1 MKSAA
6 AILRS
11 DLPLGKDGS
20 SRFLPWIVGAM
31 VYLAALTLAGVL
43 AAGELVSGWRAELT
57 GALTIELPQPVEATD
72 ADRQARLQRVLDV
85 LTATPGIAH
94 AEVLGPD
101 AMAELIGPWLGP
113 DAAAADLPLPDLVAV
128 ELNNDATVDSV
139 ALALKLAEAAP
150 EARLDDHRDW
160 LDRAERLSWLV
171 RLLAML
177 VLGFVSAAAAL
188 AVLFVTR
195 TGLDIHRE
203 VIELVHLLGAP
214 DRYIAR
220 QFQTHALMQG
230 FLGGLLGLVAGAAT
244 ITAIGWLA
252 ATLGG
257 GLVPLAQLGWIDWAI
272 IASLPVAAALVAM
285 LTARIAVLHFL
296 GRSL

>member
-1 MKSAA
+1 MW
-6 AILRS
+6 RS

-31 VYLAALTLAGVL
+31 VYLAALALAGVL

-57 GALTIELPQPVEATD
+57 GALTIELPQPVEATE

-85 LTATPGIAH
+85 LTATPGVAH

-113 DAAAADLPLPDLVAV
+113 DATAADLPLPDLVAV
-128 ELNNDATVDSV
+128 ELAGDATIDSA
-139 ALALKLAEAAP
+139 ALTQRLTEAVP

-160 LDRAERLSWLV
+160 LERAERLSWLV
-171 RLLAML
+171 RMLAML

-220 QFQTHALMQG
+220 QFQHHALAQG
-230 FLGGLLGLVAGAAT
+230 FVGGLLGLAAGAAT

-252 ATLGG
+252 AVLGG
-257 GLVPLAQLGWIDWAI
+257 GLVPLARLGWTDWAI

-285 LTARIAVLHFL
+285 LTARIAVLRIL

>member
-1 MKSAA
+1 MW
-6 AILRS
+6 RS

-31 VYLAALTLAGVL
+31 VYLAALALAGVL

-57 GALTIELPQPVEATD
+57 GALTIELPQPVEATE

-85 LTATPGIAH
+85 LTATPGVAH

-113 DAAAADLPLPDLVAV
+113 DATAADLPLPDLVAV
-128 ELNNDATVDSV
+128 ELAGDATIDSA
-139 ALALKLAEAAP
+139 ALTQRLTEAVP

-160 LDRAERLSWLV
+160 LERAERLSWLV
-171 RLLAML
+171 RMLAML

-220 QFQTHALMQG
+220 QFQHHALAQG
-230 FLGGLLGLVAGAAT
+230 FVGGLLGLAAGAAT
-244 ITAIGWLA
+244 ITAICWLA
-252 ATLGG
+252 AVLGG
-257 GLVPLAQLGWIDWAI
+257 GLVPLARLGWTDWAI

-285 LTARIAVLHFL
+285 LTARIAVLRIL

>member
-1 MKSAA
+1 
-6 AILRS
+6 
-11 DLPLGKDGS
+11 
-20 SRFLPWIVGAM
+20 
-31 VYLAALTLAGVL
+31 
-43 AAGELVSGWRAELT
+43 
-57 GALTIELPQPVEATD
+57 
-72 ADRQARLQRVLDV
+72 
-85 LTATPGIAH
+85 
-94 AEVLGPD
+94 
-101 AMAELIGPWLGP
+101 AELIGPWLGP

-128 ELNNDATVDSV
+128 ELNSDATVDSV
-139 ALALKLAEAAP
+139 ALALRLSEAAP

-160 LDRAERLSWLV
+160 MERAERLSWLV

-230 FLGGLLGLVAGAAT
+230 FLGGVLGLAAGAAT

-257 GLVPLAQLGWIDWAI
+257 GLVPLARLGWIDWAI

>member
-57 GALTIELPQPVEATD
+57 GALTVELPQPVEATD

-128 ELNNDATVDSV
+128 ELASDATVDSA
-139 ALALKLAEAAP
+139 ALALRLADAAP

-160 LDRAERLSWLV
+160 MERAERLSWLV

-230 FLGGLLGLVAGAAT
+230 FLGGVLGLAAGAAT

-257 GLVPLAQLGWIDWAI
+257 GLVPLARLGWIDWAI

-285 LTARIAVLHFL
+285 LTARVAVLHFL

>member
-1 MKSAA
+1 M
-6 AILRS
+6 LRS

-128 ELNNDATVDSV
+128 ELSSGATVDSV
-139 ALALKLAEAAP
+139 ALVQRLAEAAP

-160 LDRAERLSWLV
+160 MERAERLSWLV

-220 QFQTHALMQG
+220 QFQVHALAQG
-230 FLGGLLGLVAGAAT
+230 FLGGLLGLAAGAAT

-252 ATLGG
+252 AVLGG
-257 GLVPLAQLGWIDWAI
+257 GLIPLAKLGWTDWAI
-272 IASLPVAAALVAM
+272 IASLPIAAALVAM
-285 LTARIAVLHFL
+285 LTARIAVLRIL

>member
-1 MKSAA
+1 LKTASG
-6 AILRS
+6 ILRS

-43 AAGELVSGWRAELT
+43 AGGELVSGWRAELT

-72 ADRQARLQRVLDV
+72 TDRQARLQRVLDV

-128 ELNNDATVDSV
+128 ELNSDAVVDSA
-139 ALALKLAEAAP
+139 ALAQRLAEAAP

-160 LDRAERLSWLV
+160 MERAERLSWLV

-230 FLGGLLGLVAGAAT
+230 FLGGLLGLAAGAAT

-252 ATLGG
+252 AVIGG
-257 GLVPLAQLGWIDWAI
+257 GLVPLARLGWIDWAI

>member
-1 MKSAA
+1 LSPAHT
-6 AILRS
+6 IWRS
-11 DLPLGKDGS
+11 DLPLGKDDS

-31 VYLAALTLAGVL
+31 VYLAALALAGVL
-43 AAGELVSGWRAELT
+43 AAGELVSGWRAKLT
-57 GALTIELPQPVEATD
+57 GALTVELPQPVEATD
-72 ADRQARLQRVLDV
+72 TDRQARLQRVLDV

-113 DAAAADLPLPDLVAV
+113 DATAADLPLPDLVAV
-128 ELNNDATVDSV
+128 ELAEDATVDSA
-139 ALALKLAEAAP
+139 ALSQRLIEAVP

-160 LDRAERLSWLV
+160 LERAERLSWLV
-171 RLLAML
+171 RLLAMM

-220 QFQTHALMQG
+220 QFQQHALAQG
-230 FLGGLLGLVAGAAT
+230 FIGGLLGLAAGGAT

-257 GLVPLAQLGWIDWAI
+257 GLVPLARLGWNDWAI
-272 IASLPVAAALVAM
+272 IAALPVAAALVAM
-285 LTARIAVLHFL
+285 LTARIAVLRIL

>member
-1 MKSAA
+1 LKATGGL
-6 AILRS
+6 LRS
-11 DLPLGKDGS
+11 DLPLGRDGS

-31 VYLAALTLAGVL
+31 VYLAALALAGVL
-43 AAGELVSGWRAELT
+43 VAGELVSGWRAELT

-72 ADRQARLQRVLDV
+72 GDRQARLQHVLDL
-85 LTATPGIAH
+85 LTATPGITH

-113 DAAAADLPLPDLVAV
+113 DAAAADLPLPDLIAV
-128 ELNNDATVDSV
+128 ELADDATVDSE
-139 ALALKLAEAAP
+139 ALAQRLTEAVP

-160 LDRAERLSWLV
+160 LERAERLSWLV
-171 RLLAML
+171 RLLATL

-220 QFQTHALMQG
+220 QFQAHALMQG
-230 FLGGLLGLVAGAAT
+230 FVGGVLGLVAGAAT

-252 ATLGG
+252 GTLGG
-257 GLVPLAQLGWIDWAI
+257 GLLPLARLDWSDWAV
-272 IASLPVAAALVAM
+272 IACLPVAAALVSM
-285 LTARIAVLHFL
+285 LTARIAVLHIL
-296 GRSL
+296 GHKL

>member
-128 ELNNDATVDSV
+128 ELNSDTVVDSV
-139 ALALKLAEAAP
+139 ALALRLAEAAP

-160 LDRAERLSWLV
+160 MERAERLSWLV

-230 FLGGLLGLVAGAAT
+230 FLGGLLGLAAGAAT

-257 GLVPLAQLGWIDWAI
+257 GLVPLARLGWIDWAI

>member
-1 MKSAA
+1 MSLATTM
-6 AILRS
+6 LRS

-31 VYLAALTLAGVL
+31 VYLAALALAGVL
-43 AAGELVSGWRAELT
+43 AAGELVSGWRSELT
-57 GALTIELPQPVEATD
+57 GALTVELPQPVEATD
-72 ADRQARLQRVLDV
+72 SDRQARLERVLDV
-85 LTATPGIAH
+85 LTQTPGIAH

-113 DAAAADLPLPDLVAV
+113 DAAAADLPLPDLIAV
-128 ELNNDATVDSV
+128 ELDAGTTVDS
-139 ALALKLAEAAP
+139 AGLAQRLTEAAP

-160 LDRAERLSWLV
+160 LERAERLSWLV
-171 RLLAML
+171 RLLATL

-195 TGLDIHRE
+195 TGLDIHRD

-220 QFQTHALMQG
+220 QFQNHALAQG
-230 FLGGLLGLVAGAAT
+230 FVGGLLGLAAGAAT

-252 ATLGG
+252 AVLGG
-257 GLVPLAQLGWIDWAI
+257 GLVPLARLGWSDWAI
-272 IASLPVAAALVAM
+272 IASLPLAAALVAM
-285 LTARIAVLHFL
+285 LTARIAVLRIL

>member
-1 MKSAA
+1 LKSAA

-128 ELNNDATVDSV
+128 ELNSDATVDSV
-139 ALALKLAEAAP
+139 ALALRLAEAAP

-160 LDRAERLSWLV
+160 MERAERLSWLV

-230 FLGGLLGLVAGAAT
+230 FLGGVLGLAAGAAT

-257 GLVPLAQLGWIDWAI
+257 GLVPLARLGWIDWAI

>member
-128 ELNNDATVDSV
+128 ELNSDSVVDSV
-139 ALALKLAEAAP
+139 ALALRLAEAAP

-160 LDRAERLSWLV
+160 MERAERLSWLV

-230 FLGGLLGLVAGAAT
+230 FLGGLLGLAAGAAT

-257 GLVPLAQLGWIDWAI
+257 GLVPLARLGWIDWAI

>member
-1 MKSAA
+1 MSLATTM
-6 AILRS
+6 LRS

-31 VYLAALTLAGVL
+31 VYLAALALAGVL
-43 AAGELVSGWRAELT
+43 AAGELVSGWRSELT
-57 GALTIELPQPVEATD
+57 GALTVELPQPVEATD
-72 ADRQARLQRVLDV
+72 SDRQARLERVLDV
-85 LTATPGIAH
+85 LTQTPGIAH

-113 DAAAADLPLPDLVAV
+113 DAAAADLPLPDLIAV
-128 ELNNDATVDSV
+128 ELDGGTTVDS
-139 ALALKLAEAAP
+139 AGLAQRLTEAAP

-160 LDRAERLSWLV
+160 LERAERLSWLV
-171 RLLAML
+171 RLLATL

-195 TGLDIHRE
+195 TGLDIHRD

-220 QFQTHALMQG
+220 QFQNHALAQG
-230 FLGGLLGLVAGAAT
+230 FVGGLLGLAAGAAT

-252 ATLGG
+252 AVLGG
-257 GLVPLAQLGWIDWAI
+257 GLVPLARLGWSDWAI
-272 IASLPVAAALVAM
+272 IASLPLAAALVAM
-285 LTARIAVLHFL
+285 LTARIAVLRIL

>member
-1 MKSAA
+1 MW
-6 AILRS
+6 RS

-31 VYLAALTLAGVL
+31 VYLAALALAGVL

-128 ELNNDATVDSV
+128 ELAGDATVDSA
-139 ALALKLAEAAP
+139 ALAQRLAKAAP

-160 LDRAERLSWLV
+160 MERAERLSWLV
-171 RLLAML
+171 RLLAIL

-220 QFQTHALMQG
+220 QFQHHALAQG
-230 FLGGLLGLVAGAAT
+230 FVGGLLGLAAGAAT

-252 ATLGG
+252 AVLGG
-257 GLVPLAQLGWIDWAI
+257 GLVPLARLGWTDWAI

-285 LTARIAVLHFL
+285 LTARIAVLRIL

>member
-1 MKSAA
+1 MSPAPT
-6 AILRS
+6 IWRS
-11 DLPLGKDGS
+11 DLPLGKDDS

-31 VYLAALTLAGVL
+31 VYLAALALAGVL

-57 GALTIELPQPVEATD
+57 GALTVELPQPVEATD
-72 ADRQARLQRVLDV
+72 TDRQTRLERVLDV

-94 AEVLGPD
+94 AEVLGPG

-128 ELNNDATVDSV
+128 ELADDATVDSA
-139 ALALKLAEAAP
+139 ALSQRLTEAVP

-160 LDRAERLSWLV
+160 LERAERLSWLV
-171 RLLAML
+171 RLLATM

-220 QFQTHALMQG
+220 QFQQHALAQG
-230 FLGGLLGLVAGAAT
+230 FVGGLLGLAAGGAT

-257 GLVPLAQLGWIDWAI
+257 GLVPLARLGWNDWAI
-272 IASLPVAAALVAM
+272 IAALPLAAALVAM
-285 LTARIAVLHFL
+285 LTARIAVLRIL

>member
-1 MKSAA
+1 MW
-6 AILRS
+6 RS

-31 VYLAALTLAGVL
+31 VYLAALALAGVL

-128 ELNNDATVDSV
+128 ELAGDATVDSA
-139 ALALKLAEAAP
+139 ALAQRLTEVAP

-160 LDRAERLSWLV
+160 MERAERLSWLV
-171 RLLAML
+171 RLLAIL

-220 QFQTHALMQG
+220 QFQHHALAQG
-230 FLGGLLGLVAGAAT
+230 FVGGLLGLAAGAAT

-252 ATLGG
+252 AVLGG
-257 GLVPLAQLGWIDWAI
+257 GLVPLARLGWTDWAI

-285 LTARIAVLHFL
+285 LTARIAVLRIL

>member
-1 MKSAA
+1 M
-6 AILRS
+6 
-11 DLPLGKDGS
+11 
-20 SRFLPWIVGAM
+20 
-31 VYLAALTLAGVL
+31 
-43 AAGELVSGWRAELT
+43 E
-57 GALTIELPQPVEATD
+57 
-72 ADRQARLQRVLDV
+72 
-85 LTATPGIAH
+85 
-94 AEVLGPD
+94 
-101 AMAELIGPWLGP
+101 
-113 DAAAADLPLPDLVAV
+113 
-128 ELNNDATVDSV
+128 
-139 ALALKLAEAAP
+139 
-150 EARLDDHRDW
+150 
-160 LDRAERLSWLV
+160 RAERLSWLV

-220 QFQTHALMQG
+220 QFQVHALAQG
-230 FLGGLLGLVAGAAT
+230 FLGGLLGLAAGAAT

-252 ATLGG
+252 AVLGG
-257 GLVPLAQLGWIDWAI
+257 GLVPLARLGWTDWAI

-285 LTARIAVLHFL
+285 LTARIAVLRIL

>member
-1 MKSAA
+1 LSPAPT
-6 AILRS
+6 IWRS
-11 DLPLGKDGS
+11 DLPLGKDDS

-31 VYLAALTLAGVL
+31 VYLAALALAGVL
-43 AAGELVSGWRAELT
+43 AAGELVSGWRAELS
-57 GALTIELPQPVEATD
+57 GALTVELPQPVEATD

-94 AEVLGPD
+94 AEALGPD

-113 DAAAADLPLPDLVAV
+113 DAGAADLPLPDLVAV
-128 ELNNDATVDSV
+128 ELADDATVDGT
-139 ALALKLAEAAP
+139 ALSQRLTAAVP

-160 LDRAERLSWLV
+160 LERAERLSWLV
-171 RLLAML
+171 RLLAMM

-220 QFQTHALMQG
+220 QFQFHALAQG
-230 FLGGLLGLVAGAAT
+230 FVGGLLGLAAGGASIA
-244 ITAIGWLA
+244 AIGWLA

-257 GLVPLAQLGWIDWAI
+257 GLVPLARLGWNDWAV
-272 IASLPVAAALVAM
+272 IAALPVAAALVAM
-285 LTARIAVLHFL
+285 LTARIAVLRIL

>member
-1 MKSAA
+1 VKATSGL
-6 AILRS
+6 LRS

-20 SRFLPWIVGAM
+20 SRFLPWIIGAM

-101 AMAELIGPWLGP
+101 AMADLIGPWLGP

-128 ELNNDATVDSV
+128 ELAGGATVDSE
-139 ALALKLAEAAP
+139 ALAQRLTEAAP

-160 LDRAERLSWLV
+160 LERAERLSWLV

-220 QFQTHALMQG
+220 QFQTHALLQG
-230 FLGGLLGLVAGAAT
+230 FLGGLLGLAAGAAT
-244 ITAIGWLA
+244 VTGIGWLA
-252 ATLGG
+252 AVIGE
-257 GLVPLAQLGWIDWAI
+257 GLVPLARLGWTDWAI

-285 LTARIAVLHFL
+285 LTARIAVLHIL

>member
-1 MKSAA
+1 LSPGSA
-6 AILRS
+6 IWRS
-11 DLPLGKDGS
+11 DLPLGKDDS

-31 VYLAALTLAGVL
+31 VYLSALALAGVL

-57 GALTIELPQPVEATD
+57 GALTVELPQPVEATD
-72 ADRQARLQRVLDV
+72 TDRQARLQRVLDV

-94 AEVLGPD
+94 AEVLGPE

-113 DAAAADLPLPDLVAV
+113 DATTADLPLPDLVAV
-128 ELNNDATVDSV
+128 ELAGDATVDSA
-139 ALALKLAEAAP
+139 ALSQRLTEAVP

-160 LDRAERLSWLV
+160 LERAERLSWLV
-171 RLLAML
+171 RLLAMM
-177 VLGFVSAAAAL
+177 VLGFVSAASAL

-220 QFQTHALMQG
+220 QFQQHALAQG
-230 FLGGLLGLVAGAAT
+230 FIGGLLGLAAGGAT
-244 ITAIGWLA
+244 ITAIGWLGA
-252 ATLGG
+252 CWPFISRTTACARARLAKGPSLLSALGTASFPDQSSFPFVAT
-257 GLVPLAQLGWIDWAI
+257 
-272 IASLPVAAALVAM
+272 
-285 LTARIAVLHFL
+285 
-296 GRSL
+296 

>member
-57 GALTIELPQPVEATD
+57 GALTVELPQPVEATD

-128 ELNNDATVDSV
+128 ELASDATVDSA
-139 ALALKLAEAAP
+139 ALALRLADAAP

-160 LDRAERLSWLV
+160 MERAERLSWLV

-230 FLGGLLGLVAGAAT
+230 FLGGLLGLAAGAAT

-257 GLVPLAQLGWIDWAI
+257 GLVPLARLGWIDWAI

-285 LTARIAVLHFL
+285 LTARVAVLHFL

>member
-128 ELNNDATVDSV
+128 ELNSDATVDSV
-139 ALALKLAEAAP
+139 ALALRLAEAAP

-160 LDRAERLSWLV
+160 MERAERLSWLV

-230 FLGGLLGLVAGAAT
+230 FLGGVLGLAAGAAT

-257 GLVPLAQLGWIDWAI
+257 GLVPLARLGWIDWAI

>member
-1 MKSAA
+1 
-6 AILRS
+6 
-11 DLPLGKDGS
+11 
-20 SRFLPWIVGAM
+20 M
-31 VYLAALTLAGVL
+31 VYLAALALAGVL

-57 GALTIELPQPVEATD
+57 GALTVELPQPVEATD
-72 ADRQARLQRVLDV
+72 TDRQARLQRVLDV

-128 ELNNDATVDSV
+128 ELADDATVDGT
-139 ALALKLAEAAP
+139 ALSQRLTEAVP

-160 LDRAERLSWLV
+160 LERAERLSWLV
-171 RLLAML
+171 RLLAMM

-220 QFQTHALMQG
+220 QFQFHALAQG
-230 FLGGLLGLVAGAAT
+230 FVGGLLGLAAGGAT
-244 ITAIGWLA
+244 IAAIGWLA

-257 GLVPLAQLGWIDWAI
+257 GLVPLARLGWSDWAI
-272 IASLPVAAALVAM
+272 IAALPVAAALVAM
-285 LTARIAVLHFL
+285 LTARIAVLRIL

>member
-1 MKSAA
+1 LKAA
-6 AILRS
+6 NAILRS

-31 VYLAALTLAGVL
+31 VYLAALALAGAL
-43 AAGELVSGWRAELT
+43 AADELVSGWRAELT

-72 ADRQARLQRVLDV
+72 NDREARLQRVLDV

-101 AMAELIGPWLGP
+101 AMARLIGPWLGP
-113 DAAAADLPLPDLVAV
+113 DAAAADLPLPDLIAV
-128 ELNNDATVDSV
+128 ELAGDAAVDSE
-139 ALALKLAEAAP
+139 ALARRLTEAAP

-230 FLGGLLGLVAGAAT
+230 FVGGLLGLAAGIVT

-252 ATLGG
+252 ATLGE
-257 GLVPLAQLGWIDWAI
+257 GLVPLAGLDGSDWAI
-272 IASLPVAAALVAM
+272 IACLPIAAALVAM
-285 LTARIAVLHFL
+285 LTARIAVLQIL
-296 GRSL
+296 GRKL